1 MKRHDSLQSLLHA
14 ARHREWAIVGAV
26 GAAWTAILGMASWLL
41 TGVSAALI
49 VVLLSVVWL
58 LFHAYRRTRPLD
70 IAWLT
75 RTLDGASA
83 QLEDS
88 SALLLDDKPVIETLR
103 RLQADR
109 VRTIFSRMEQPDL
122 RRPWP
127 WKLLAISYLL
137 AVVSLLVLRMDALPA
152 NRITSLATQAAR
164 GSTAASPETPRV
176 ASVQLTIRPPAYTGL
191 PVRNVQAIG
200 TRAPAGSALRWSLR
214 VTPAVD
220 SVALVPHDGPA
231 VSFALREGAWQGR
244 MTLDRSLLVRVE
256 AKGTRLDPR
265 LHRIEAVPDTPP
277 RVRLLQPNR
286 TLNLASPGQRQFGL
300 EFEASDDYGVAG
312 ARLVVTLAQGS
323 GENIGVR
330 SQTLQIAG
338 SGPARKRRFAAS
350 LDLAA
355 LGMQPGDDLIAQL
368 HVDDGRRPRAQTT
381 RSASAILRWP
391 LPASTD
397 LSSMEGLVQRILPA
411 YFRSQR
417 QIIIDSEALLAER
430 GKLAPDDFVARSDAI
445 GVDQRLLRLRYGQFL
460 GEEGGEAPHLPGEDS
475 PRDAAGAAKESA
487 TSLFADAHVH
497 AQDRETA
504 SPEASAS
511 APPEAVEHLHEEAP
525 QGEAPAFGASV
536 SVTEEFG
543 HTHDIPEAATLLD
556 PATQK
561 LLRAALGEMW
571 QAELHLRQG
580 FPQRA
585 LPFENRALEFIKKVQ
600 QADRIY
606 LAKVGSEIPPV
617 DPSRRLTGK
626 RDGLRDREDTL
637 EAAPTREVALA
648 ALWSALG
655 PESDDAGD
663 VGLASVLSDAESW
676 LSEREQSAQVLDAI
690 AAIDGVQVDP
700 DCAPCREKL
709 RASLW
714 VLLPQPVAG
723 VRRRDSVSPDQRAY
737 LDAVARE
744 RQR

>member
-1 MKRHDSLQSLLHA
+1 MKRHDSVQSLLHA
-14 ARHREWAIVGAV
+14 ARLREWAIVGAV
-26 GAAWTAILGMASWLL
+26 GAAWTAILGMASWHLA
-41 TGVSAALI
+41 GVSAALI
-49 VVLLSVVWL
+49 VVVLSMLLL
-58 LFHAYRRTRPLD
+58 LFQAYWRTRPLD
-70 IAWLT
+70 TAWLT
-75 RTLDGASA
+75 RKLDGASP

-88 SALLLDDKPVIETLR
+88 SALLVDDKPAIENLR

-109 VRTIFSRMEQPDL
+109 VRRIFSRMEQPDL

-127 WKLLAISYLL
+127 WKLLAISWLL
-137 AVVSLLVLRMDALPA
+137 AVASLLVLRLDTLPA
-152 NRITSLATQAAR
+152 SQVTASDTRAA
-164 GSTAASPETPRV
+164 GESSVASPETPRV

-191 PVRNVQAIG
+191 PERNVQTIG
-200 TRAPAGSALRWSLR
+200 TRAPTGSVLRWSLR
-214 VTPAVD
+214 VAPAVD
-220 SVALVPHDGPA
+220 SVALVPHEGPA
-231 VSFALREGAWQGR
+231 VPFAPGEGAWHGR

-256 AKGTRLDPR
+256 AKEMRLDPH
-265 LHRIEAVPDTPP
+265 LHRIDAVPDNPP
-277 RVRLLQPNR
+277 RVRLLLPER
-286 TLNLASPGQRQFGL
+286 TLNLASSGQRKFGL
-300 EFEASDDYGVAG
+300 AFEASDDYGIAG

-368 HVDDGRRPRAQTT
+368 HVEDGRRPRAQTA

-391 LPASTD
+391 LPPSND
-397 LSSMEGLVQRILPA
+397 LSSLEGLVQRILPA

-430 GKLAPDDFVARSDAI
+430 ANLAADDFVARSDGI

-460 GEEGGEAPHLPGEDS
+460 GEEGGEAPHLPGQGPPHADS
-475 PRDAAGAAKESA
+475 APEKEPS

-497 AQDRETA
+497 AQAREA
-504 SPEASAS
+504 DWPEASAS
-511 APPEAVEHLHEEAP
+511 ARHEAAEDAHDEAP
-525 QGEAPAFGASV
+525 QGAAPAFGDSA

-626 RDGLRDREDTL
+626 RDGLRDREDAL
-637 EAAPTREVALA
+637 EAAPPREVALA

-655 PESDDAGD
+655 PEADDAGD
-663 VGLASVLSDAESW
+663 AGLASVLSDAESW
-676 LSEREQSAQVLDAI
+676 LSGREQSTQVLDAI
-690 AAIDGVQVDP
+690 AAIDGVRVDP
-700 DCAPCREKL
+700 DCAACREQL

-723 VRRRDSVSPDQRAY
+723 VRRREPVSPDQRAY
-737 LDAVARE
+737 LDALARE
-744 RQR
+744 RRR